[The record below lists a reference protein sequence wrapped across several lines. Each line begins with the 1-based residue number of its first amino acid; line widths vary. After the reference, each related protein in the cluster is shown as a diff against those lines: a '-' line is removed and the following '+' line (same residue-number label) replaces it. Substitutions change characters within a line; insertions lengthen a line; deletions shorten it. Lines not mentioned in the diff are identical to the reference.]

1 MQLFPRNDARVTEA
15 NTLIPHT
22 MTYIDTKGVEGLE
35 LEVEVAGSGTFK
47 LGLMLKSALT
57 STLGPEVG
65 FFYEGALEFI
75 VVTGGGEAGF

>member
-1 MQLFPRNDARVTEA
+1 
-15 NTLIPHT
+15 
-22 MTYIDTKGVEGLE
+22 MTYLDTKGVEGLE

-65 FFYEGALEFI
+65 FFCEGVLEVI
-75 VVTGGGEAGF
+75 VAGGGEPGF